1 MGEQFYGLPVAGQDG
16 TQLSGERRGREDR
29 PRPRRQCAY
38 CYINRL
44 ANRSRDPRCCEVRP
58 QEMLRP
64 AHREGCDQRL
74 RERDQAQ
81 AAVVEPSGGQRGG
94 GGQIRISVT
103 SCSRVARCANGA
115 MRAVVVS

>member
-16 TQLSGERRGREDR
+16 MQLPGERSGRENR
-29 PRPRRQCAY
+29 PRPRRQCTY

-44 ANRSRDPRCCEVRP
+44 AKRSREPKCCEARP

-64 AHREGCDQRL
+64 AHGEWCDQRL

-81 AAVVEPSGGQRGG
+81 AAAVEPSGGQRGG

-103 SCSRVARCANGA
+103 SCSRVARYANGA
-115 MRAVVVS
+115 TRAAVVS